1 MANHGGLTGAR
12 AAGHELARPS
22 SAVDSGQ
29 LWPGVGNPVRL
40 LNEITAW
47 LHRYGNHGTRA
58 TYAAGLGL
66 PTGVREL
73 RGWLSDTHAADR
85 MEAVEWGR
93 AVRGY
98 ADAVH
103 LTGQLLVS
111 PAGENTAAETAR
123 ARPGRFRELHW
134 LRWCARRGLDPTA
147 VTTQHVLT
155 WLEDLS
161 AAGAAPS
168 TRERMLATVR
178 TLYQHLTTV
187 GLVAAN
193 PADVDRRTLT
203 LTHRDSTSSTVT
215 LTPAQVAALYDTA
228 GHRRRGASPRDAARA
243 QAIVG
248 LLTLGLRVSEMCD
261 LDREDVHTTR
271 GRRALRIHGKGGK
284 TRIVY
289 LTDLAATA
297 LDTYLALGAAAAGVP
312 GAAVRHSPVSSG
324 VRAAEARS
332 PVPLLLGRGGARC
345 TRHGVY
351 QLLRRIAHAAG
362 PALAD
367 VASAM
372 HPHALRHFYV
382 TTGVEA
388 GAEMADIQ
396 ADVGHASIDT
406 THRIYNHAARDPKRT
421 AANVVA
427 ASIAAHS
434 QFSPNETE
442 DQSTGVATCS
452 APRPGGGFVKP
463 PGG

>member
-1 MANHGGLTGAR
+1 MTPNQGQHGVLADAR
-12 AAGHELARPS
+12 TAGP
-22 SAVDSGQ
+22 AVDSGQ
-29 LWPGVGNPVRL
+29 LWPGVGDPVRL

-85 MEAVEWGR
+85 MGAVEWGR
-93 AVRGY
+93 AVRAY

-103 LTGQLLVS
+103 LTGQLLAS

-228 GHRRRGASPRDAARA
+228 GHRRRGASTADAARA

-248 LLTLGLRVSEMCD
+248 LLTLGLRVSEMCG

-289 LTDLAATA
+289 LTDLAAAA
-297 LDTYLALGAAAAGVP
+297 LDTYLALGSGTAAAAVP
-312 GAAVRHSPVSSG
+312 GVAVRHSPTSPFPVASG
-324 VRAAEARS
+324 VRAAGVRS

-421 AANVVA
+421 AANAVA

-434 QFSPNETE
+434 QFFPNETN
-442 DQSTGVATCS
+442 DQ
-452 APRPGGGFVKP
+452 P
-463 PGG
+463 